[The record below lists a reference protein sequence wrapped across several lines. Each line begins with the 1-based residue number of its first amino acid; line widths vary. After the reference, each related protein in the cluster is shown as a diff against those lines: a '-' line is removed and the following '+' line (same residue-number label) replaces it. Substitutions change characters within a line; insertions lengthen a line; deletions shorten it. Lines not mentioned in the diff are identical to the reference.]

1 MMAVFM
7 GFLKNLYVHPQ
18 ERVVFYFLSWGR
30 FGGFFLFLSR
40 SLGAGDYKPDQV
52 YIKRGEV

>member
-1 MMAVFM
+1 M